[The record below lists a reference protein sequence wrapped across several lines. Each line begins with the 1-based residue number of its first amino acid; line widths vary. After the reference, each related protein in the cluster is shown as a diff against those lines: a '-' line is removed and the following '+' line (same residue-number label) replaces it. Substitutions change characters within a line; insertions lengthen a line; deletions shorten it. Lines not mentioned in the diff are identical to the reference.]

1 LVISGTDASRYRW
14 VSGILLFDPHVY
26 IATSRGARTMAAPE
40 NLLGR
45 ETSPYLLQHADNPV
59 HWRPWGRAALDEA
72 KQTNKPIMVSIGYA
86 ACHWCHVMA
95 HESFEDSATAA
106 LMNSLFVNI
115 KIDREERPDIDHI
128 YMSALNALGEQ
139 GGWPLTMFTTPDGT
153 PFWGGTYF
161 PPEPRW
167 GRPSFR
173 QVLRGVADAFRTGAE
188 AVNQNTQAL
197 TKFLA
202 GQAAVSAGDLPG
214 PVLLDAVAQAYLRM
228 TDPDEGGLRGA
239 PKFPNPPI
247 YRFLWQDAFRTGN
260 PAAQDA
266 LHLMLERMSQGGI
279 YDHLGGGYAR
289 YSTDAIWLVPHFE
302 KMLYDNAQLLEL
314 LALAQAHRPNPLY
327 EQRAAETVGWLLRN
341 MTAQPADGRA
351 AFAASEDADSEGEE
365 GRFYVWTEAGV
376 DTLLGAQSA
385 TFKRAYDV
393 TPDGNWEGHT
403 ILRRVTPFGSPVEEA
418 ALAAAREVLFQVR
431 EKRVHPGWDD
441 KVLADWNGLAIA
453 ALARASV
460 VFGQPAWLD
469 RARQAFDF
477 ILNEMTASH
486 GGVGHA
492 WRLGRV
498 TASGLIEDQAAIARA
513 ALALHEATGD
523 VAHLA
528 VAIRLADVARD
539 AFADGSGGFYSTA
552 SDATD
557 VPLTRPRTA
566 ADSATPAGN
575 GMMAEVL
582 ARLYHLTG
590 DVDWRSR
597 ANAVLCAFT
606 GEPDQVTNMPT
617 LLGAADLLEEGTTV
631 VVAGDRDDPNSLAL
645 LQAALATPD
654 PATVV
659 LHATDTGMLPSTH
672 PAFGKSAGTGGA
684 VAYVC
689 RRNVCG
695 LPLAEPTALTEAL
708 RTRRCA

>member
-1 LVISGTDASRYRW
+1 VG
-14 VSGILLFDPHVY
+14 GIRLARPYVFT
-26 IATSRGARTMAAPE
+26 ATLQGACIMDAPE

-45 ETSPYLLQHADNPV
+45 ETSPYLLQHAGNPV
-59 HWRPWGRAALDEA
+59 HWRPWGRAALGEA
-72 KQTNKPIMVSIGYA
+72 KRANKPIMVSIGYA

-95 HESFEDSATAA
+95 HESFEDPETAA
-106 LMNSLFVNI
+106 LMNRLFVNI

-128 YMSALNALGEQ
+128 YMSALHALGEQ

-173 QVLRGVADAFRTGAE
+173 QVLQGVANAFHTSADAVT
-188 AVNQNTQAL
+188 QNTQAL

-202 GQAAVSAGDLPG
+202 GQAAVSSGDPPG
-214 PVLLDAVAQAYLRM
+214 PMLLDAVSQAYLRM
-228 TDPDEGGLRGA
+228 TDPDHGGLRGA

-247 YRFLWQDAFRTGN
+247 YRFLWQDAFRTGSN
-260 PAAQDA
+260 VGQDA

-289 YSTDAIWLVPHFE
+289 YSTDEVWLVPHFE

-314 LALAQAHRPNPLY
+314 LALAHAHRPTPLY
-327 EQRAAETVGWLLRN
+327 EQRAAGTVGWLLRD
-341 MTAQPADGRA
+341 MTAESVAGRA

-365 GRFYVWTEAGV
+365 GRFYVWTGAEV
-376 DTLLGAQSA
+376 DALLGGHAA
-385 TFKRAYDV
+385 AFKRAYDV
-393 TPDGNWEGHT
+393 TPGGNWEGRT
-403 ILRRVTPFGSPVEEA
+403 ILRRVTPPGAPAEEA
-418 ALAAAREVLFQVR
+418 ALAVAREVLFQAR
-431 EKRVHPGWDD
+431 AKRIRPGWDD

-460 VFGQPAWLD
+460 VFGQPTWLD

-477 ILNEMTASH
+477 ILSQMTASH
-486 GGVGHA
+486 GGVEHA

-498 TASGLIEDQAAIARA
+498 TAPGLIEDQAAMARA

-523 VAHLA
+523 SVCLTVAT
-528 VAIRLADVARD
+528 RLANAAQH
-539 AFADGSGGFYSTA
+539 AFGDGSGGFYSTA
-552 SDATD
+552 AGATD
-557 VPLTRPRTA
+557 VPLARPRTA
-566 ADSATPAGN
+566 ADNATPAGN

-590 DVDWRSR
+590 DAVWRTR
-597 ANAVLCAFT
+597 AEAVLSAFS
-606 GEPDQVTNMPT
+606 GKPDQMTSMPT
-617 LLGAADLLEEGTTV
+617 LLAAADLLGEGATV
-631 VVAGDRDDPNSLAL
+631 VVAGGPADPGAAAL
-645 LQAALATPD
+645 LLGAFSAAD

-659 LHATDTGMLPSTH
+659 LRAADPGMLPSTH
-672 PAFGKSAGTGGA
+672 PAHGKSAGSGAA

-695 LPLAEPTALTEAL
+695 LPITEPANLARAL
-708 RTRRCA
+708 RTRGQMS